1 MFRNRTTFERTVLTR
16 RYGFNNTGDNPQTGQ
31 NGGFNSTAT
40 ASSRYVAGVA
50 WVPDP
55 PYRPPAPAPASGG
68 GGGGGRNFFDRR
80 PSRGGGGRKIIC
92 TKLYEL
98 GLLSKKIF
106 QADQKFGKKFSKENP
121 EVYWGYIAWA
131 KTVVDWMEGKGPQ
144 CMFWIRDKKKRNK
157 AQKELS
163 IKWAKAIATPWAK
176 HMAYLMGVEKK
187 DNLAGKVIMTLGTP
201 ICKAVSKWQS
211 IFGESRKPAGIIK
224 GYSLWLL
231 FAVFRLI
238 TLVIKK

>member
-1 MFRNRTTFERTVLTR
+1 MTSPSQSRFRNRTEFERNIMAR
-16 RYGFNNTGDNPQTGQ
+16 RYGYNNASQPSRGEGFAASTEPTTYQTIRNPSGNWQ
-31 NGGFNSTAT
+31 NGWG
-40 ASSRYVAGVA
+40 R
-50 WVPDP
+50 
-55 PYRPPAPAPASGG
+55 RRRGG
-68 GGGGGRNFFDRR
+68 GGG
-80 PSRGGGGRKIIC
+80 KIIC

-106 QADQKFGKKFSKENP
+106 QADQKFGKKLSKEHP
-121 EVYWGYIAWA
+121 EIYDGYIAWA
-131 KTVVDWMEGKGPQ
+131 KTVVAWMEGKGPQ
-144 CMFWIRDKKKRNK
+144 CMFWIKDKKKRNK

-187 DNLAGKVIMTLGTP
+187 DNLAGKVIMTLGKP

-211 IFGESRKPAGIIK
+211 IFGESRKPAGLLQ

-231 FAVFRLI
+231 FSVFRLI
-238 TLVIKK
+238 TLVIK

>member
-1 MFRNRTTFERTVLTR
+1 MTPPPSNSSFRNRSSFERNVLVR
-16 RYGFNNTGDNPQTGQ
+16 QYGYNNATTDVPYQQ
-31 NGGFNSTAT
+31 GGFNSSYE
-40 ASSRYVAGVA
+40 SSSQSIRN
-50 WVPDP
+50 PT
-55 PYRPPAPAPASGG
+55 GG
-68 GGGGGRNFFDRR
+68 WSNMGRGRR
-80 PSRGGGGRKIIC
+80 GSGGRKIIC

-106 QADQKFGKKFSKENP
+106 EADQKFGKKLSQQNP
-121 EVYWGYIAWA
+121 EVYYGYIAWA
-131 KTVVDWMEGKGPQ
+131 KTVVDWMNGKGPQ
-144 CMFWIRDKKKRNK
+144 CMFWIKDKKKRNK

-187 DNLAGKVIMTLGTP
+187 DNLAGKVIMALGKP
-201 ICKAVSKWQS
+201 ICKVVGRWQT
-211 IFGESRKPAGIIK
+211 IFGKSKKPAGLIQ

-231 FAVFRLI
+231 FAIFRLI

>member
-1 MFRNRTTFERTVLTR
+1 MFRNRTEFERNVLTR
-16 RYGFNNTGDNPQTGQ
+16 RYGYNNTGDNPQTGQ
-31 NGGFNSTAT
+31 NGGFNSTTT

-55 PYRPPAPAPASGG
+55 PYRRP
-68 GGGGGRNFFDRR
+68 FDRR

-106 QADQKFGKKFSKENP
+106 QADQKFGKKLSKENP
-121 EVYWGYIAWA
+121 EVYWGYITWA
-131 KTVVDWMEGKGPQ
+131 KTVVDWMSGKGPQ
-144 CMFWIRDKKKRNK
+144 CMFWIKDKKKRNK

-187 DNLAGKVIMTLGTP
+187 DNLAGKVIMTLGKP

-211 IFGESRKPAGIIK
+211 IFGESKKDAGLIK

-231 FAVFRLI
+231 FAIFRLI
-238 TLVIKK
+238 TIVIKK

>member
-1 MFRNRTTFERTVLTR
+1 MFRNRTTFERNVLTR

-31 NGGFNSTAT
+31 NGGFNSTST

-55 PYRPPAPAPASGG
+55 PYRPPAPASGG
-68 GGGGGRNFFDRR
+68 VRGHFFDRR

-106 QADQKFGKKFSKENP
+106 QADQKFGKILAKQNP
-121 EVYWGYIAWA
+121 EVYDGYIAWA

-144 CMFWIRDKKKRNK
+144 CMFWIKDKKKRNK
-157 AQKELS
+157 KQKELS
-163 IKWAKAIATPWAK
+163 IKWARDIATPWAK
-176 HMAYLMGVEKK
+176 HMAFLMGVEKK
-187 DNLAGKVIMTLGTP
+187 DNLAGKIIMTLGKP
-201 ICKAVSKWQS
+201 VCKVVGRWRT
-211 IFGESRKPAGIIK
+211 IFGESRKKAGLIQ

-231 FAVFRLI
+231 FAIFRLI
-238 TLVIKK
+238 TFIFDKK